1 VKYCSSGKQM
11 SQKLSRSSIE
21 ALAHL
26 LINTPSLDMKKEIEG
41 KSGPNLVY
49 QKLFYFFFKCKA
61 LESTLILIRMPSISL
76 VRV

>member
-1 VKYCSSGKQM
+1 MKYCSSGKQM

-49 QKLFYFFFKCKA
+49 QKHFYFF
-61 LESTLILIRMPSISL
+61 LN
-76 VRV
+76 VRL